1 MERQR
6 VGTMGWNSASEG
18 STAIISRNTAAA
30 RLAGTIR
37 PEDIFHGGGD
47 VEITRD
53 FFMFEGW
60 SDL

>member
-1 MERQR
+1 
-6 VGTMGWNSASEG
+6 MGWNSASEG